1 MQQVYVCFWF
11 DTEDYVTPASDDAA
25 LRLARI
31 FSGHGVS
38 ATFKIVREKA
48 RRLLQRGRTD
58 VIEALAAHDI
68 GYHTDFHS
76 LHPTVTEYLADA
88 EWEEGQAEFEHQEA
102 QGLRDVEEVF
112 GKHCSTYGQPGG
124 AWAPHAYPVLRRW
137 NIPTY
142 VDEGSHIG
150 LNDQPFWYGGVLN
163 VFRMRS
169 RCIRMALDGE
179 ALERSCTRF
188 DEVADELL
196 QEGGGLISIYYHP
209 CEWATRGFWDGVNFA
224 HGRNTPLDA
233 LQEPPLKPEAERE
246 RDFLQFTE
254 YLRHVIRSGA
264 TVVTCA
270 DLPRLY
276 PDLWN
281 VEPLT
286 GEVVSCICFGLGDDV
301 TYQPV
306 RTGWA
311 SAAEALGVVLEA
323 LSRVGT
329 SVPLPAPVHGRYFEG
344 PARRPVDHGPCEVCW
359 PDFLDATRAAYQD
372 MRGTGRVPNEVIV
385 GGYMVAP
392 ASFARAAARALHE
405 LLHGQIPA
413 RVEIPEAVLQCEA
426 EVREQ
431 GAFGWVIFP
440 EGFSAPHLMDLGR
453 LQTWTLKPAMLRY

>member
-1 MQQVYVCFWF
+1 MQRVYVCFWF

-38 ATFKIVREKA
+38 ATFKVVGEKA
-48 RRLLQRGRTD
+48 RRLVQRGRRD
-58 VIEALAAHDI
+58 VIEALGAHDI
-68 GYHTDFHS
+68 GYHTDYHS
-76 LHPTVTEYLADA
+76 VHPTVSEYLADA
-88 EWEEGQAEFEHQEA
+88 QWEEGQAEFERREA
-102 QGLRDVEEVF
+102 RGLQDVESIF
-112 GKHCSTYGQPGG
+112 GKRCSTYGQPGG
-124 AWAPHAYPVLRRW
+124 SWAPHVYPVLRRW
-137 NIPTY
+137 GIPTY
-142 VDEGSHIG
+142 VDEGNHIG

-163 VFRMRS
+163 VYRMRS
-169 RCIRMALDGE
+169 RCTRMPLDGASLE
-179 ALERSCTRF
+179 AACARF
-188 DEVADELL
+188 DAIASELE

-224 HGRNTPLDA
+224 RGRNTPLDA
-233 LQEPPLKPEAERE
+233 LQPPPLKPEADRE
-246 RDFLQFTE
+246 RDFTEFTE

-264 TVVTCA
+264 TLVTCA

-281 VEPLT
+281 AEPLT
-286 GEVVSCICFGLGDDV
+286 GEVVSCICFGLADDV

-329 SVPLPAPVHGRYFEG
+329 NVPIPAPIRGRYFDG
-344 PARRPVDHGPCEVCW
+344 PAKRPASQGPCEVSW
-359 PDFLDATRAAYQD
+359 ADFLEAA
-372 MRGTGRVPNEVIV
+372 RGAHRGMLETGRVPSEVIV
-385 GGYMVAP
+385 GGNTVGP
-392 ASFARAAARALHE
+392 ASFARAAAGALHE
-405 LLHGQIPA
+405 LLHGQTPA
-413 RVEIPEAVLQCEA
+413 RVEIAEVALQCEA

-431 GAFGWVIFP
+431 GAFGWTIFP

-453 LQTWTLKPAMLRY
+453 LQTWTLKPALLRY